1 MYYKCP
7 ECDEYLAIK
16 SYVHDLWCCTNTRC
30 GAYQYGKTFT
40 QKYCD
45 MFLTGANDVKRVE
58 VRALANG
65 AVMEIKFQTLARR
78 GWFKENIEPIVN
90 IIKTQIPA
98 TQRSYDPVTY
108 KWEIAMEFWMPIQV
122 VLESLNFHIKHLADN
137 DQVGGPTVPKDYAD
151 SFYNEPAPVTAISEN
166 IREKLFEMLAISSAD
181 KEDPQNLKA
190 LYRFYARKFHP
201 DLGGDAAKMSELN
214 RLWSLYHA

>member
-1 MYYKCP
+1 MGYRCP
-7 ECDEYLAIK
+7 ECGSYLVRK
-16 SYVHDLWCCTNTRC
+16 SFVHGLFSCNNMFCT
-30 GAYQYGKTFT
+30 AWEYGKTFT
-40 QKYCD
+40 KVYCEQ
-45 MFLTGANDVKRVE
+45 FLTGANDVKRVD

-65 AVMEIKFQTLARR
+65 AVMEIKFQTLPRR

-151 SFYNEPAPVTAISEN
+151 SFYNEPAPATVIAEDVAT
-166 IREKLFEMLAISSAD
+166 KLEDILGLVDIERLQQFE
-181 KEDPQNLKA
+181 LKA
-190 LYRFYARKFHP
+190 AYRKTCRVLHP

-214 RLWSLYHA
+214 RLWSLYNA